1 MKENKV
7 VEIKDKLVKA
17 EEKLASLL
25 EQKKKLDVKI
35 ANVKSEIDNYN
46 SIINQQKFNELNEVL
61 TVKGV
66 NIDELVQAIKS
77 NNLNAIRF
85 SNNNA
90 ENTNNNTNF

>member
-17 EEKLASLL
+17 EEKLATLL
-25 EQKKKLDVKI
+25 EQKKKIDVKI

-46 SIINQQKFNELNEVL
+46 TIINQQKFNELNEVL

-66 NIDELVQAIKS
+66 NIDELMQAIKN
-77 NNLNAIRF
+77 NNLNAIRLAT
-85 SNNNA
+85 NTD
-90 ENTNNNTNF
+90 NTNNNANY

>member
-17 EEKLASLL
+17 EEKLATLL
-25 EQKKKLDVKI
+25 EQKKKIDVKI

-46 SIINQQKFNELNEVL
+46 TIINQQKFNELNEVL

-66 NIDELVQAIKS
+66 NIDELMQAIKS
-77 NNLNAIRF
+77 NNLNAIRLAT
-85 SNNNA
+85 NTD
-90 ENTNNNTNF
+90 NTNNNANY